1 MSGTMVAANGGPSFA
16 QQGSVDWVALS
27 NSSVQFSVAVLARLS
42 RAGIDA
48 FTLQFGRAICSSF
61 SLEPHAQERIY
72 DAIVKLKKY
81 GSYQDIIW
89 FGLASRMSLRI
100 SQIPKKASL
109 WLPCVQR

>member
-1 MSGTMVAANGGPSFA
+1 MSSTMVAANGGPSFA

-61 SLEPHAQERIY
+61 SLEPHARERIY
-72 DAIVKLKKY
+72 DVIVKLKSMDLTKISS
-81 GSYQDIIW
+81 GSV
-89 FGLASRMSLRI
+89 LASRMSLQI

-109 WLPCVQR
+109 WLPYVQR